1 MSLRACRSVSSE
13 SSTVSTSKAINE
25 EEPKSDVEEYE
36 EEEEVD
42 QWVEVCYLEWRLMR
56 RGSGSGSQ
64 TFATVPILDARENV
78 WELVVCDTTLSL

>member
-42 QWVEVCYLEWRLMR
+42 QWVEVCYLEWRLM
-56 RGSGSGSQ
+56 
-64 TFATVPILDARENV
+64 
-78 WELVVCDTTLSL
+78 